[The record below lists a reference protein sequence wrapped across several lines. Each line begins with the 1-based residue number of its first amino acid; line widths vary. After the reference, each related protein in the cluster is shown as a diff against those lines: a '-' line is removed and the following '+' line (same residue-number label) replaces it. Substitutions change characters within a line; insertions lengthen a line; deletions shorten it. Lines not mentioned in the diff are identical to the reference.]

1 MNDFIKIRK
10 HEITSA
16 YLYLDSR
23 RYTDLVINKAEI
35 ASAGFD
41 SEYPNGYGEV
51 LQHLTLKLT
60 SGDKIELYRED
71 AKAAWEKLNEDKDEK
86 LLKAIKDYAAHGHKD
101 STPFDIALCIE
112 QAIDNAEN
120 NKWHTPEEEPVP
132 SGKYAEEDF
141 PQIPCLV
148 QFKYNDYGVRY
159 WNVTY
164 KCWNDEDC
172 DDYYCNMDKVKRW
185 AYIREE

>member
-1 MNDFIKIRK
+1 MFDEKMEETFRK
-10 HEITSA
+10 NYPQYCRGKELLSP
-16 YLYLDSR
+16 YW
-23 RYTDLVINKAEI
+23 DLWQAGAEYGYNEALKEVDGICTEEAIYHARLEELFDRINWDGPEVKE
-35 ASAGFD
+35 
-41 SEYPNGYGEV
+41 SE
-51 LQHLTLKLT
+51 
-60 SGDKIELYRED
+60 
-71 AKAAWEKLNEDKDEK
+71 DEK

-120 NKWHTPEEEPVP
+120 NKWHTPDEEPVP

-164 KCWNDEDC
+164 KCWDDEDC
-172 DDYYCNMDKVKRW
+172 DDYYCDMSKVKRW

>member
-23 RYTDLVINKAEI
+23 RYTDLVINKAKI

-51 LQHLTLKLT
+51 LPHLTLKLT

-71 AKAAWEKLNEDKDEK
+71 AKAAWEKLNEDEDEK

-101 STPFDIALCIE
+101 ATPLDVALCIE
-112 QAIDNAEN
+112 EAIDNKEKN
-120 NKWHTPEEEPVP
+120 V
-132 SGKYAEEDF
+132 KYKEMCEDMKADM
-141 PQIPCLV
+141 CGTDNEVLYDYLSRLLR
-148 QFKYNDYGVRY
+148 KYGEIV
-159 WNVTY
+159 
-164 KCWNDEDC
+164 
-172 DDYYCNMDKVKRW
+172 
-185 AYIREE
+185 